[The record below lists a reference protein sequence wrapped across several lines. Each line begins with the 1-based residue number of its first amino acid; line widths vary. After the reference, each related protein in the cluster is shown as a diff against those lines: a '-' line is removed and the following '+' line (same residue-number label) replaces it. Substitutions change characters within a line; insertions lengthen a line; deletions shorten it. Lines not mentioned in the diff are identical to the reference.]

1 MEAVIF
7 IGIQGA
13 GKSTFYRQRFLGTH
27 TRISLDT
34 LRTRRREQLLVE
46 SCLKA
51 GQPFVVDNTNS
62 LRTDRAR
69 YIGPARRAGFRI
81 IAYFF
86 HIPLQ
91 HAIRRNLQRESEQ
104 KVPVAALG
112 GGHVGQIRAQLQR
125 PSLEEDFDKI
135 YTVELTAENRFA
147 VTSETA
153 SGEGKEQADK

>member
-34 LRTRRREQLLVE
+34 LRTRRREQLLLE

-51 GQPFVVDNTNS
+51 GEPFVVDNTNS

-86 HIPLQ
+86 HVPLQ
-91 HAIRRNLQRESEQ
+91 DAIRRNLQRESEQ
-104 KVPVAALG
+104 KVPVAAL
-112 GGHVGQIRAQLQR
+112 VSTFKKLQR
-125 PSLEEDFDKI
+125 PSLEEGFDKI
-135 YTVELTAENRFA
+135 FAVELTAENRFA